1 MALFQHVALLQY
13 VALLQH
19 VALLQYVAL
28 LQHVVPL
35 QHVVSVQH
43 VAMGLK
49 CFGPSSGGARR
60 AGCGRTGT
68 RTGWAWS
75 GHVPGPSWALSEVG

>member
-1 MALFQHVALLQY
+1 MAQ
-13 VALLQH
+13 LQH
-19 VALLQYVAL
+19 VAL

-49 CFGPSSGGARR
+49 CFSPSSSGARR
-60 AGCGRTGT
+60 T
-68 RTGWAWS
+68 
-75 GHVPGPSWALSEVG
+75 E